1 MTAATTCTR
10 APSVDLGAVASLRF
24 AVTRLARQLR
34 QEALADGDLTPTKLS
49 ALASV
54 NRLGPVSLG
63 DLAVVERVSAP
74 SITRTVDALVAASLA
89 TRASDPSDRRLVR
102 VAITAAGVRLLE
114 NSRRRKDALLA
125 QRIALL
131 GARDLARLVA
141 AIPVIQRLL
150 DDEPE

>member
-1 MTAATTCTR
+1 MTRTTSE
-10 APSVDLGAVASLRF
+10 SVDPTAVASLRF

-34 QEALADGDLTPTKLS
+34 QEALADGGLTPTKLT

-74 SITRTVDALVAASLA
+74 SITRTVDALVDAGLV
-89 TRASDPSDRRLVR
+89 TRESDPSDKRLVR
-102 VAITAAGVRLLE
+102 VGITDAGRLLLE
-114 NSRRRKDALLA
+114 ESRRRKDVLLA
-125 QRIALL
+125 QRIELL
-131 GARDLARLVA
+131 GARDQARLLA

-150 DDEPE
+150 DDDGPA

>member
-10 APSVDLGAVASLRF
+10 APFVDLVAVASLRF

-34 QEALADGDLTPTKLS
+34 QEALADGDLAPSKLS

-63 DLAVVERVSAP
+63 DLAVVERVSVP

-89 TRASDPSDRRLVR
+89 KRESDPSDGRLVR
-102 VAITAAGVRLLE
+102 VVITAAGMRLLE
-114 NSRRRKDALLA
+114 QTRRRKDALLA
-125 QRIALL
+125 ERIALL
-131 GARDLARLVA
+131 GARDQARLVA

-150 DDEPE
+150 DDER

>member
-1 MTAATTCTR
+1 MTRTTSE
-10 APSVDLGAVASLRF
+10 SVDLTAVASLRF

-34 QEALADGDLTPTKLS
+34 QEALADGGLTPTKLT

-74 SITRTVDALVAASLA
+74 SITRTVDALVDAGLV
-89 TRASDPSDRRLVR
+89 TRESDPSDKRLVR
-102 VAITAAGVRLLE
+102 VGITDAGRLLLE
-114 NSRRRKDALLA
+114 ESRRRKDVLLA
-125 QRIALL
+125 QRIELL
-131 GARDLARLVA
+131 GARDQARLLA

-150 DDEPE
+150 DDDGPA

>member
-1 MTAATTCTR
+1 
-10 APSVDLGAVASLRF
+10 VASLRF

-34 QEALADGDLTPTKLS
+34 QEALADGGLTPTKLT

-74 SITRTVDALVAASLA
+74 SITRTVDALVDAGLV
-89 TRASDPSDRRLVR
+89 TRESDPSDKRLVR
-102 VAITAAGVRLLE
+102 VGITDAGRLLLE
-114 NSRRRKDALLA
+114 ESRRRKDVLLA
-125 QRIALL
+125 QRIELL
-131 GARDLARLVA
+131 GARDQARLLA

-150 DDEPE
+150 DDDGPA